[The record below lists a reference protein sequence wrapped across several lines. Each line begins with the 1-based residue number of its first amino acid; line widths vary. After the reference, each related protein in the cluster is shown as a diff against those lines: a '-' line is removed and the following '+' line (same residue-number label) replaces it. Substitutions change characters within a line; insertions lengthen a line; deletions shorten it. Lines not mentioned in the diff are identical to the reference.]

1 MTKIDLGRVGAVVA
15 PNEGEDFVGQ
25 AVDLE
30 GVGVSTIWI
39 TGGPLAGLDRIA
51 EVVRATK
58 RVLVASGIIAVVRF
72 GAQEVIDLY
81 RDLESTHPGRFVVGL
96 GGAHGPRPFATLSAY
111 LDALDAADPPVP
123 ASRRVLAALGPKMLD
138 LAAARSSGAFP
149 VLVHP
154 QYTAEARARV
164 GDATLAV
171 EQLAVVEPEPDRARG
186 AARVPLG
193 FLGQLPQYQANFRRL
208 GFDDE
213 AIAGPS
219 DALVDALVPWGDA
232 AAVARGVEAQLAAG
246 ADHVALS
253 LLGDKPWAQQ
263 LEDWRAL
270 VALTGGGG
278 TS

>member
-1 MTKIDLGRVGAVVA
+1 MTKIELGRLGAVVA
-15 PNEGEDFVGQ
+15 PNEGEDFVGH

-30 GVGVSTIWI
+30 GLGYSTIWI
-39 TGGPLAGLDRIA
+39 TGGPLAGLHQLA
-51 EVVRATK
+51 EVVRATE
-58 RVLVASGIIAVVRF
+58 RVRVASGIIAVVRF
-72 GAQEVIDLY
+72 GVPDVVDLY
-81 RDLESTHPGRFVVGL
+81 RDLEATHPGRLVVGL

-111 LDALDAADPPVP
+111 LDQLDAADPPVP

-154 QYTAEARARV
+154 RYTAEARARL
-164 GDATLAV
+164 GDDTTLAI
-171 EQLAVVEPEPDRARG
+171 EQLAVVEPDPGRARA

-193 FLGQLPQYQANFRRL
+193 FLGRAPQYQANFRRL

-213 AIAGPS
+213 AIATQP

-246 ADHVALS
+246 ADHVAIS
-253 LLGDKPWAQQ
+253 LLGERPWNER
-263 LEDWRAL
+263 LEDWRA
-270 VALTGGGG
+270 VAALTAAG
-278 TS
+278 